1 MEQLRH
7 ACYHPTIKGKYSFV
21 IEYKELLP
29 SKRSFNSAQECAQQA
44 MRIAEC
50 KYKDKL
56 INVHIMLDDKHIES
70 LK

>member
-7 ACYHPTIKGKYSFV
+7 AGYHPTIKDKYSYI
-21 IEYKELLP
+21 IEYSERLP
-29 SKRSFNSAQECAQQA
+29 SKRSFNNARECAQQA
-44 MRIAEC
+44 VQFAEA

-56 INVHIMLDDKHIES
+56 INIHIMKDDKHIES